1 MGRVDFMRSVIV
13 LYQQLSALARTRTWT
28 NVLSLLYSVKCSKNV
43 LYIYGYFFRERKTPF
58 LFRGPDIKWKPTV
71 GILDI
76 GCIFFPL
83 KTYVGPNVIWFL
95 STEKNTDKS
104 FKHFTYIHS
113 NDEFFS
119 VSSIFPLLSSS
130 RVILFDNEALHI
142 STIYYLRVINRW
154 SPTSVSSGW
163 RVNDTDY
170 WVTTYA
176 ART

>member
-1 MGRVDFMRSVIV
+1 MVPESKYMGCIDFMRSVIV
-13 LYQQLSALARTRTWT
+13 LYQQLPAALSRTRTWT
-28 NVLSLLYSVKCSKNV
+28 NVLSLLYSVQCSKNV

-83 KTYVGPNVIWFL
+83 KTYVGPNVIWFF
-95 STEKNTDKS
+95 SVEKNTYRS

-113 NDEFFS
+113 NDEFIS
-119 VSSIFPLLSSS
+119 VSSIFPPLSSS

-142 STIYYLRVINRW
+142 YIIYDII
-154 SPTSVSSGW
+154 PTCNKPLITHVS
-163 RVNDTDY
+163 
-170 WVTTYA
+170 
-176 ART
+176 